1 MAEANKPPGHC
12 TSDTPVDETYL
23 EVARAWN
30 DATGGSPMA
39 SVRFASL
46 QTRERKRLIGRALQR
61 LGSVETAALLFAKV
75 AEDPFLCGD
84 NPSGWIASID
94 HVLSGKHLN
103 GLMERFDIWAKDD

>member
-1 MAEANKPPGHC
+1 
-12 TSDTPVDETYL
+12 
-23 EVARAWN
+23 
-30 DATGGSPMA
+30 MA

-46 QTRERKRLIGRALQR
+46 ETRERKRLIGRALQR

-75 AEDPFLCGD
+75 AEDPFLCGG

-103 GLMERFDIWAKDD
+103 GLMERFAIWAKDD